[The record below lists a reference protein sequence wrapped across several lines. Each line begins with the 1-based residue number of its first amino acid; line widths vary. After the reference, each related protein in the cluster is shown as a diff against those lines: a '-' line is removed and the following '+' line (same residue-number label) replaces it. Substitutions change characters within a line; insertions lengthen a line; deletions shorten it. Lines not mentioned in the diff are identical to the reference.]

1 MVKRVTIGF
10 LSIVALLFV
19 AGMIS
24 MFELGHLS
32 NDAEKLMIES
42 RSSMESAKEMLDAVH
57 GHSTAVA
64 HIVMLGHDVHYDTLC
79 RNSLLSL
86 ENTFMDVA
94 AHSKNNPTVDS
105 LAVTVAEFHSMTER
119 LLESEI
125 DATALEELI
134 VDDFDADFATQFE
147 EQLGGAGNDLN
158 PQFYNIYWYDIE
170 YDALRNKL
178 TARIDDYMTFAFTGL
193 TPQTEQL
200 SRNAYRA
207 VTPVLISLLV
217 MIAIVLMLFYFIMI
231 YCVLPIKNI
240 DKSLTEWLS
249 FRKSFNVKAE
259 CRDELFSL
267 KEHIE
272 GLIDRVEKNGH

>member
-24 MFELGHLS
+24 LFELGHLS
-32 NDAEKLMIES
+32 NDAEKLMNES
-42 RSSMESAKEMLDAVH
+42 RSSMESAKVMLDAVH
-57 GHSTAVA
+57 EHSTSVA
-64 HIVMLGHDVHYDTLC
+64 HIVMLGHDVRYDTLC
-79 RNSLLSL
+79 RNSLLKL
-86 ENTFMDVA
+86 EEVFADVA
-94 AHSKNNPTVDS
+94 GHSKNNPTVDS
-105 LAVTVAEFHSMTER
+105 LAVAVAELHVMTES
-119 LLESEI
+119 LLASEI

-134 VDDFDADFATQFE
+134 VDDFDADFASQFE
-147 EQLGGAGNDLN
+147 AQLGVDVDVNQN
-158 PQFYNIYWYDIE
+158 FYNIYWYDIQ

-178 TARIDDYMTFAFTGL
+178 TGRIDDYMSFAFTGL

-217 MIAIVLMLFYFIMI
+217 MIAIVLMLYYFVMI
-231 YCVLPIKNI
+231 YCVLPVKGI
-240 DKSLTEWLS
+240 DKSLKEWLA
-249 FRKSFNVKAE
+249 FRKSFNIKAE

-267 KEHIE
+267 KENIE

>member
-10 LSIVALLFV
+10 LSIVALLFI

-24 MFELGHLS
+24 LYELGHLS
-32 NDAEKLMIES
+32 NDAEKLMNES

-57 GHSTAVA
+57 EHGTAVV
-64 HIVMLGHDVHYDTLC
+64 HIVLLGHDVRYDTLC
-79 RNSLLSL
+79 RNSLVKL
-86 ENTFMDVA
+86 ENTFTEVA
-94 AHSKNNPTVDS
+94 SNSKNNPTVDS
-105 LAVTVAEFHSMTER
+105 LAISVAELHVMTEA
-119 LLESEI
+119 LLSSRI
-125 DATALEELI
+125 DGTALEDLI
-134 VDDFDADFATQFE
+134 IDDFDDQFAM
-147 EQLGGAGNDLN
+147 DLDEKLEAEAAAIN
-158 PQFYNIYWYDIE
+158 YDIYWYDIQ
-170 YDALRNKL
+170 YDALRKKVA
-178 TARIDDYMTFAFTGL
+178 ARINDYMTFAFTGL
-193 TPQTEQL
+193 TPRTEQL

-240 DKSLTEWLS
+240 DKSLAEWLA
-249 FRKSFNVKAE
+249 FRKSFAVKAE

>member
-10 LSIVALLFV
+10 LSIVALLFI

-24 MFELGHLS
+24 LYELGHLS
-32 NDAEKLMIES
+32 NDAEKLMNES

-57 GHSTAVA
+57 EHGTAVV
-64 HIVMLGHDVHYDTLC
+64 HIVLLGHDVRYDTLC
-79 RNSLLSL
+79 RNSLVKL
-86 ENTFMDVA
+86 ENTFTEVA
-94 AHSKNNPTVDS
+94 SNSKNNPTVDS
-105 LAVTVAEFHSMTER
+105 LAISVAELHVMTEA
-119 LLESEI
+119 LLSSRI
-125 DATALEELI
+125 DGTALEDLI
-134 VDDFDADFATQFE
+134 IDDFDDQFAM
-147 EQLGGAGNDLN
+147 DLDEKLEAEAAAIN
-158 PQFYNIYWYDIE
+158 YDIYWYDIQ
-170 YDALRNKL
+170 YDALRKKVA
-178 TARIDDYMTFAFTGL
+178 ARINDYMTFAFTGL

-240 DKSLTEWLS
+240 DKSLAEWLA
-249 FRKSFNVKAE
+249 FRKSFAVKAE

>member
-24 MFELGHLS
+24 LFELGHLS
-32 NDAEKLMIES
+32 NDAEKLMNES

-57 GHSTAVA
+57 EHSTAVV
-64 HIVMLGHDVHYDTLC
+64 HIVMLGHDVRYDTLC
-79 RNSLLSL
+79 RNSLVKL
-86 ENTFMDVA
+86 EKVFTEVA
-94 AHSKNNPTVDS
+94 SHSKNNPTVDS
-105 LAVTVAEFHSMTER
+105 LAITVAELHFMTES
-119 LLESEI
+119 LLSNEI
-125 DATALEELI
+125 DATALEDLI
-134 VDDFDADFATQFE
+134 IDDFDDEFAA
-147 EQLGGAGNDLN
+147 QLDEKLEAEAAAVT
-158 PQFYNIYWYDIE
+158 YNIYWYDIQ
-170 YDALRNKL
+170 YDALRHKL
-178 TARIDDYMTFAFTGL
+178 SERINDYMTFAFTGL

-217 MIAIVLMLFYFIMI
+217 MIAIVLMLYYFVMI

-240 DKSLTEWLS
+240 DKSLAEWLA

-272 GLIDRVEKNGH
+272 GLIDRTEKNEH

>member
-1 MVKRVTIGF
+1 MVKRVTVGF

-24 MFELGHLS
+24 LFELGHLS
-32 NDAEKLMIES
+32 NDAEKLMNES

-57 GHSTAVA
+57 DHGMAVA
-64 HIVMLGHDVHYDTLC
+64 HIVMLGHDVRYDTLC
-79 RNSLLSL
+79 RNSLVKL
-86 ENTFMDVA
+86 ETVFKSVA
-94 AHSKNNPTVDS
+94 EHSKNNASVDS
-105 LAVTVAEFHSMTER
+105 LAVAVAELHSMTQSF
-119 LLESEI
+119 LESEI

-134 VDDFDADFATQFE
+134 IDDFDNDFAALFE
-147 EQLGGAGNDLN
+147 DRLGADDKDNHTS
-158 PQFYNIYWYDIE
+158 YNIYWYDIH
-170 YDALRNKL
+170 YDALRTKL
-178 TARIDDYMTFAFTGL
+178 TGRIDDYMTFAFTGL

-217 MIAIVLMLFYFIMI
+217 MIAIVLMLYYFIMI

-240 DKSLTEWLS
+240 DKSLTEWIS

>member
-10 LSIVALLFV
+10 LSIVALLFI

-32 NDAEKLMIES
+32 NDAEKLMNES

-57 GHSTAVA
+57 NHGTAVA
-64 HIVMLGHDVHYDTLC
+64 HIVMLGHDVRYDTLC
-79 RNSLLSL
+79 RNSLVNL
-86 ENTFMDVA
+86 ETVFTEVA
-94 AHSKNNPTVDS
+94 GHSKNNPTVDS
-105 LAVTVAEFHSMTER
+105 LAVTIAELHSLTENF
-119 LLESEI
+119 LNSEI
-125 DATALEELI
+125 DATALEALI
-134 VDDFDADFATQFE
+134 IDDFDDDFVTHFE
-147 EQLGGAGNDLN
+147 TRITSDEKLPEVN
-158 PQFYNIYWYDIE
+158 YNIYWYDIQ

-178 TARIDDYMTFAFTGL
+178 TNRIDDYMTFAFTGL

-231 YCVLPIKNI
+231 YCVLPVKNI
-240 DKSLTEWLS
+240 DKSLTEWLAY
-249 FRKSFNVKAE
+249 RKSFTVKAE

-272 GLIDRVEKNGH
+272 GLIDRAEKNEH